1 MTTKDTFSYE
11 AAKKRL
17 DTIMKDLES
26 GKIGIDELESTLQE
40 AKELIQNSLKKL
52 TETEKIIK
60 NWEA

>member
-17 DTIMKDLES
+17 DVIMKDLES
-26 GKIGIDELESTLQE
+26 GKISIDDLETTLNE
-40 AKELIQNSLKKL
+40 AKDLIQKSLKKL

>member
-1 MTTKDTFSYE
+1 MTTNDTFSYE

-17 DTIMKDLES
+17 EVIMKDLEG
-26 GKIGIDELESTLQE
+26 GKIAIDDLEATLQE
-40 AKELIQNSLKKL
+40 AKDLIQKSLKKL

>member
-17 DTIMKDLES
+17 DNIMKDLET

>member
-1 MTTKDTFSYE
+1 MTTNDTFSYE

-17 DTIMKDLES
+17 EVIMKDLES
-26 GKIGIDELESTLQE
+26 GKIGIDDLEATLNE
-40 AKELIQNSLKKL
+40 AKDLIQKSLKKL

>member
-1 MTTKDTFSYE
+1 MTTNDTFSYE

-17 DTIMKDLES
+17 EVIMKDLEG
-26 GKIGIDELESTLQE
+26 GKIGIDDLEATLQE
-40 AKELIQNSLKKL
+40 AKDLIQKSLKKL

>member
-17 DTIMKDLES
+17 ETIMKDLES